1 MLCEIEDIKSY
12 VKNNS
17 YLYNN
22 IHCSSSSSSSSI
34 SSSNNSFLKIAGII
48 QL

>member
-22 IHCSSSSSSSSI
+22 IHCSSSSSSSI